1 MISWRSD
8 VMTPRRERVSL
19 GGSGPW
25 KAGFAQSVQVVH
37 TKRVPQDKG
46 KLRDLL
52 ALLAELQQGR
62 LAGAL
67 VEEIGYVLQCAAVV
81 LRDRLDGRLLHVA
94 GIERVDVAVGT
105 GEAAVVLLLGDIRGS
120 GGGLGVVLVVGLLV
134 DPGRVGLGILVMSV
148 DMRVRHHLGGL
159 TMAVSR

>member
-1 MISWRSD
+1 M
-8 VMTPRRERVSL
+8 
-19 GGSGPW
+19 
-25 KAGFAQSVQVVH
+25 
-37 TKRVPQDKG
+37 PQDKG

-52 ALLAELQQGR
+52 ALLAQFQQGR

-67 VEEIGYVLQCAAVV
+67 VEEIGYVLQGAAVV

-148 DMRVRHHLGGL
+148 DMRVRHHLDGL
-159 TMAVSR
+159 TMGCVEMMAGLKTGGSVV